1 MELGALFVAPA
12 LDSRAHRNLLGAAA
26 ASPPN
31 EDPTD
36 DSEPATAFDNETSF
50 LEAATAA
57 VQGGPLS
64 ARSPLEPARPYIAP
78 RVYPPPTG

>member
-12 LDSRAHRNLLGAAA
+12 LDSRAHRSILGAAA

-31 EDPTD
+31 DSMDDPELWTAL
-36 DSEPATAFDNETSF
+36 DSETSF
-50 LEAATAA
+50 LEAATAT
-57 VQGGPLS
+57 VQGNPPS
-64 ARSPLEPARPYIAP
+64 ARLPFEPAHPYIAP